1 MSTQP
6 KAPNEPPP
14 SWRDCLTALAVMIGT
29 AIVFGFLLR
38 ALFAAEL
45 AAYEAVRGW
54 WLS

>member
-14 SWRDCLTALAVMIGT
+14 TWWDWLVAAAVMLGT

-38 ALFAAEL
+38 VLFAAEL